1 MPSNWGYVL
10 AAYGIA
16 AVTLLSYW
24 SHLARRT
31 RALGRPLEIGP
42 ALEPAQRGGTGAV
55 QGQHERAHRER
66 VAQLGRHGLGS
77 ELLRVLSSSL

>member
-24 SHLARRT
+24 RHLARRT
-31 RALGRPLEIGP
+31 RALATRRP
-42 ALEPAQRGGTGAV
+42 ATR
-55 QGQHERAHRER
+55 RA
-66 VAQLGRHGLGS
+66 A
-77 ELLRVLSSSL
+77 